1 MRVFGLV
8 FLLVRKI
15 AGSLVKG
22 FIRRLGLF
30 DGEMLVGKGWQGVDY
45 LENCQEIPFLTWIVG
60 KQIFFLN

>member
-22 FIRRLGLF
+22 FIRRLGFF
-30 DGEMLVGKGWQGVDY
+30 DGKMVGKGWQGVDN
-45 LENCQEIPFLTWIVG
+45 LENCQEIPF
-60 KQIFFLN
+60 